1 MPGPE
6 PCFVFSID
14 DILSALEVRL
24 EVEDVI
30 HKSPLTQALEKC
42 LLFSQANNLF
52 DLQKLVEQELNGY
65 SGNPPSDRI
74 VKLNYFDN
82 GGQIINGLDQYR
94 VYPLT
99 IGVRKL
105 EIHLKNGLTLMLP
118 KQILNFLS
126 DVAGRE
132 VEAAHVSPPE
142 INRLL
147 DNIRDLVSRKIN
159 T

>member
-1 MPGPE
+1 MPVPE
-6 PCFVFSID
+6 PCIAFSID

-24 EVEDVI
+24 EVEEAID
-30 HKSPLTQALEKC
+30 KSPLTQALEKC
-42 LLFSQANNLF
+42 LLFSQTNGLL
-52 DLQKLVEQELNGY
+52 DLEKFVKQELNGY
-65 SGNPPSDRI
+65 SEHPPSDRI
-74 VKLNYFDN
+74 VQLSYFDN

-94 VYPLT
+94 AYPLT

-126 DVAGRE
+126 EAAGRE
-132 VEAAHVSPPE
+132 VESGHVSPTE

-147 DNIRDLVSRKIN
+147 DNIRELVSRKIKI
-159 T
+159 